1 MKKKIFNII
10 AIIIVVFLAVL
21 SCYYDSCNNGQHS
34 FATMLSGLWSAAATV
49 VLGFI
54 AVWQNMQYKKLS
66 DDYNDSL
73 QMPEIYRTTSES
85 DTILGLLPEVWPEL
99 TGILVED
106 TIKYKRCKP
115 IPLLFFRGPLLNL
128 HVKELVIN
136 DNHYAYMQDYF
147 HSLRDETTPFKLTLD
162 IPEEYTKQKNN
173 FDVVLTYENIYG
185 INYEKTIHF
194 SLEANDNYPDNIK
207 FEKARR
213 V

>member
-85 DTILGLLPEVWPEL
+85 DTILHF
-99 TGILVED
+99 
-106 TIKYKRCKP
+106 
-115 IPLLFFRGPLLNL
+115 LLFSSNMEQQGLHMLHSNMFISVFRSDF
-128 HVKELVIN
+128 I
-136 DNHYAYMQDYF
+136 QSSF
-147 HSLRDETTPFKLTLD
+147 TL
-162 IPEEYTKQKNN
+162 I
-173 FDVVLTYENIYG
+173 
-185 INYEKTIHF
+185 
-194 SLEANDNYPDNIK
+194 
-207 FEKARR
+207 
-213 V
+213 